1 MDYFKNKCVL
11 ITGGSSGIGLATAKL
26 LRKVGANLV
35 LMARNEE
42 RLQQAQS
49 ELEKIYSP
57 GSEVRS
63 IALDVSDRE
72 ALEREIP
79 VLLAERPVDV
89 LINNAGISMPGK
101 FLDLPLSQFDE
112 MMQVNFLGAVH
123 LTQMVVPSM
132 IERHDGHVAFVSSLA
147 GLMGIYGY
155 TAYGAS
161 KFAMRGFAE
170 ALRCEMKPHNI
181 RVSICYPPDTDTP
194 QHEFEQQHLP
204 DETRAIAGN
213 AAALSAEDVASAL
226 LQKMA
231 AGRFHI
237 VPGASARFA
246 DIAYR
251 LFPWMVRSMFDS
263 DVSKAQ
269 SKS

>member
-11 ITGGSSGIGLATAKL
+11 ITGGSSGIGLAIAKL
-26 LRKVGANLV
+26 LRGAGAHLV
-35 LMARNEE
+35 LMARNPD
-42 RLQQAQS
+42 RLQQAHS
-49 ELEKIYSP
+49 ELERIFAE
-57 GSEVRS
+57 GSSLRTL
-63 IALDVSDRE
+63 ALDVSDRE

-79 VLLAERPVDV
+79 ALLAERPVDV
-89 LINNAGISMPGK
+89 LINNAGITMPGK

-123 LTQMVVPSM
+123 LTRMIVPSM
-132 IERHDGHVAFVSSLA
+132 IERRDGHVAFVSSLA

-170 ALRCEMKPHNI
+170 ALRCEMKPHGI

-204 DETRAIAGN
+204 EETRAIAGN
-213 AAALSAEDVASAL
+213 AATVSAQSVASAL

-237 VPGASARFA
+237 VPGASARLA
-246 DIAYR
+246 DISYR

-269 SKS
+269 RKP